1 MKYITPLIFFLT
13 ATFAFSG
20 IAGFFTKET
29 VDWKFVQSVGGMR
42 VSLKDSSLV
51 VECDVSGTKQVTVKP
66 TMVNSAMGVRELK
79 HKRDGNTIYLTLVT
93 SVIEKGITTSP
104 KPVDLSAY
112 AAGEYSVQY
121 LDQNGAKHMIGKITL
136 KQK

>member
-1 MKYITPLIFFLT
+1 
-13 ATFAFSG
+13 
-20 IAGFFTKET
+20 
-29 VDWKFVQSVGGMR
+29 
-42 VSLKDSSLV
+42 
-51 VECDVSGTKQVTVKP
+51 
-66 TMVNSAMGVRELK
+66 MVNSAMGVRELK

-104 KPVDLSAY
+104 KPVELTAY

>member
-1 MKYITPLIFFLT
+1 MKCITLLVFFFT
-13 ATFAFSG
+13 ATFAYSG
-20 IAGFFTKET
+20 IAGFFTQEK

-42 VSLKDSSLV
+42 VSLKESSLV
-51 VECDVSGTKQVTVKP
+51 VECDVSGTRPVTVKP
-66 TMVNSAMGVRELK
+66 TLINSAMGVRDLK
-79 HKRDGNTIYLTLVT
+79 HKRDGDTLYLTLVT
-93 SVIEKGITTSP
+93 SVLEKGITTSP

-121 LDQNGAKHMIGKITL
+121 LDPDGAKHLIGKITL